1 MKLTL
6 YLTSSSNVEKQI
18 TFGNTGLNQNIM
30 NHRND
35 LEECI
40 LVGFP
45 NDILVLNYCKLYTKY
60 YIHIPWLFIK
70 NELDLYV
77 CQIQIKLALN
87 IEHSICKKRTSKV
100 YKKNPIY
107 IKTYNTTQA
116 NS

>member
-18 TFGNTGLNQNIM
+18 TFVNTGLNQNIM

-45 NDILVLNYCKLYTKY
+45 NDILVLNY
-60 YIHIPWLFIK
+60 
-70 NELDLYV
+70 
-77 CQIQIKLALN
+77 
-87 IEHSICKKRTSKV
+87 
-100 YKKNPIY
+100 
-107 IKTYNTTQA
+107 
-116 NS
+116 